1 MKQNVDVI
9 AIFEAG
15 KRPPRPIKFKLI
27 ESSERITVKV
37 DQIKRV
43 DEVGA
48 GFVRRFEYEC
58 ESAGMRG
65 AIKYKLSYLYN
76 DCKWI
81 IETR

>member
-15 KRPPRPIKFKLI
+15 KRQPRPLKFKLI
-27 ESSERITVKV
+27 ESSEKITVNV

-43 DEVGA
+43 EEVGA
-48 GFVRRFEYEC
+48 GFVKRFEYDC
-58 ESAGMRG
+58 ESAGLRG

-81 IETR
+81 IETK